1 MKIQADVQNPD
12 SLLLEIRN
20 KVIRCDL
27 YARWVSILDKDSL
40 IYRRMIALNE
50 YREVID
56 YDQED
61 LFAGFKHL
69 IQYFTLEPVAIR
81 RVYLHKKNRRF
92 NLLESEAQLIEM
104 DREMKGFKDSTGTLF
119 SKALYNLN
127 ARDDYF
133 RNDVLQK
140 YEIILKEFHSLVNQT
155 VQGNLF

>member
-27 YARWVSILDKDSL
+27 HARWISLLDKDSL
-40 IYRRMIALNE
+40 LFRRMLALNE

-56 YDQED
+56 YDREGIFNAFKD
-61 LFAGFKHL
+61 LIK
-69 IQYFTLEPVAIR
+69 YFTVEPATIR

-92 NLLESEAQLIEM
+92 NLLELDGQIIEM
-104 DREMKGFKDSTGTLF
+104 DREMKGFKDSTSTLF
-119 SKALYNLN
+119 NKALYNLN

-140 YEIILKEFHSLVNQT
+140 YEMILREFHGLVNQT